1 MENQQLI
8 PYNKILKASQGNTEE
23 INWIINYYKP
33 YITTLATIECTS
45 QDGKVYYVIDDE
57 IYNRIKI
64 KLIKKILNFKPIP
77 YEKVR
82 GI

>member
-1 MENQQLI
+1 MENQQLV

-23 INWIINYYKP
+23 INSIINYYKP

>member
-1 MENQQLI
+1 MENQQLV